1 MKKAVKD
8 VLVIAWYLLCLIV
21 LVALGVGAM
30 LSVPYM
36 KMLKFNEMSDTK
48 ITLWDAMWLDVRI
61 TPDNRDK
68 H

>member
-1 MKKAVKD
+1 MKKTVKE
-8 VLVIAWYLLCLIV
+8 VLVIAGYLLCLIL

-36 KMLKFNEMSDTK
+36 RMLKFNEMSDTK
-48 ITLWDAMWLDVRI
+48 ITLWDAMFLDVRI
-61 TPDNRDK
+61 TPDKKDK